1 VALPPATV
9 SKASSLITQRLI
21 ENYSDSMQNNAATPN
36 STIASTGSTQDY
48 SRDVPQMQLP
58 THMNY
63 LPTSSQCDYQEKER
77 PKRRRKPQKPG
88 KTAKQNERHF
98 VVHDY
103 HDHSCDTDED
113 DDSEQQE
120 ALQRRRG
127 GVTISFPLKLHAV
140 LDQVERDGLAHVI
153 SWQEHGR
160 CFVIH
165 KPKEFVEHVM
175 PSYFRQSKLT
185 SFQRQLNLYGFA
197 RLTRGKDSGGYY
209 HELFLRSKLHL
220 CKRMSR
226 TKIKGTKFKAASSPQ
241 NEPDFYSIAPVA
253 VSPSNSIDGSTAWD
267 GVQASRSMVRRKTEE
282 PCFPDNSCAP
292 WMNMEPVPVY
302 ASSQRAMTSMEPYP
316 LLAPIPT
323 MSSRKN
329 MAADSILDEAVDELF
344 SRDPMMEDTQDL
356 DSIWDSAAFG
366 QDAVRDDTQLG
377 YLLEMLLQD

>member
-1 VALPPATV
+1 MCVTNIAKRRTGTVALPPATV

-165 KPKEFVEHVM
+165 KPKEFVDHVM
-175 PSYFRQSKLT
+175 PCYFRQSKLT
-185 SFQRQLNLYGFA
+185 SFQRQLNLY
-197 RLTRGKDSGGYY
+197 
-209 HELFLRSKLHL
+209 
-220 CKRMSR
+220 
-226 TKIKGTKFKAASSPQ
+226 
-241 NEPDFYSIAPVA
+241 
-253 VSPSNSIDGSTAWD
+253 
-267 GVQASRSMVRRKTEE
+267 VR
-282 PCFPDNSCAP
+282 
-292 WMNMEPVPVY
+292 
-302 ASSQRAMTSMEPYP
+302 
-316 LLAPIPT
+316 
-323 MSSRKN
+323 
-329 MAADSILDEAVDELF
+329 
-344 SRDPMMEDTQDL
+344 
-356 DSIWDSAAFG
+356 
-366 QDAVRDDTQLG
+366 
-377 YLLEMLLQD
+377 